1 MTGGI
6 VLRTLMLAGDTAAIT
21 QVIVPYHADQTA
33 DTTGMAYIK
42 YMNESIQ
49 PHDTKSGASTID
61 EEVYN
66 LVLFSQNPDTLLS
79 LAKAV
84 RADLDRAT
92 PQTLNSV
99 AFDGL
104 QYLDTNDMGFD
115 VKTERYDVELRFKI
129 RVKRTP

>member
-1 MTGGI
+1 
-6 VLRTLMLAGDTAAIT
+6 MLAGDTAAIT
-21 QVIVPYHADQTA
+21 TVIVPYHADQTA
-33 DTTGMAYIK
+33 DTTGLAYIK
-42 YMNESIQ
+42 YSNESIE
-49 PHDTKSGASTID
+49 PHDTKSGASTLD
-61 EEVYN
+61 DEVYN
-66 LVLFSQNPDTLLS
+66 LILFSQNPDTLLS

-84 RADLDRAT
+84 RADLDRA
-92 PQTLNSV
+92 PAQTLNAV